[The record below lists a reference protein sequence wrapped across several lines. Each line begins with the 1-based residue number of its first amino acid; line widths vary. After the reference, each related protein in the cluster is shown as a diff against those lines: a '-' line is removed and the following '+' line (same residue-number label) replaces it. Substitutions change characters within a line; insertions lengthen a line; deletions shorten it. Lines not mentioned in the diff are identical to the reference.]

1 MSILVTGGLGYIG
14 SHTIVELNNSGFDT
28 IIIDNLSNSYIGVL
42 ENLNKITS
50 KKNQFENIDLTNK
63 MILKFF
69 LKKINR

>member
-42 ENLNKITS
+42 ENLNKITG